1 MVQFKPLDGPR
12 TVGSATGIVCV
23 PITNVD
29 IVIGDVGNA
38 ITHADGDAGVLL
50 DYETGDYGTY
60 LWIRPDS
67 SAAGNNF
74 DSTSGTLT
82 CNAPILQ
89 RKLAQQLM
97 AKKDGII
104 L

>member
-1 MVQFKPLDGPR
+1 M
-12 TVGSATGIVCV
+12 GSATGIVCV

-82 CNAPILQ
+82 CNAHTATQ
-89 RKLAQQLM
+89 TGA
-97 AKKDGII
+97 ATDGEKKME
-104 L
+104 